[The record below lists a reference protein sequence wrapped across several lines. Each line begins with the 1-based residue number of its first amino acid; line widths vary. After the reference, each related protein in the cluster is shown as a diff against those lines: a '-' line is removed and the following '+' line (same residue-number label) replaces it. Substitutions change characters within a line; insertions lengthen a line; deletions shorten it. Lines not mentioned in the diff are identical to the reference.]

1 MKKSFP
7 EYSELDLVRI
17 HTDML
22 EQWKREECFE
32 KSLEKRSDAPPFVF
46 YEGPPSAN
54 GLPGIHHVLS
64 RTIKDLF
71 CRFQSQKGFRV
82 ERKAGWD
89 THGLPVELGVER
101 ELGITKEDI
110 GKTIGIAEYNE
121 ACRKAVMRF
130 TGRWNELTE
139 RIGYWVDLEDP
150 YITYRSKY
158 IETVWWLIAQFNQ
171 KGLLYKG
178 YTVQPYS
185 PKAGTGLS
193 SHELNQ
199 PGCYRDVTDTT
210 VTAQFRLLET
220 ERKLALFGDQKV
232 DVLAWTTTPWTL
244 PANTALALGRNI
256 EYALVETLNPYVGGR
271 ICVLAAV
278 DALPRYFK
286 AEAKGLDLGEY
297 RLGDKLL
304 PWSVLSTHKGSDLFE
319 LSYQPLFE
327 WIRPMRDA
335 DRAYRLIP
343 GDYVSTEDGTGI
355 VHIAPTFGSDDARVA
370 KEAGIPPMLIPD
382 EQGQPVPIVDLQ
394 GRYQSG
400 LGRWAGMY
408 VKNEY
413 YEASQ
418 TPERSLDVEIA
429 IDLKERALAFKVE
442 KYVHSYPHCWRTDK
456 PVLYYPLDSWF
467 IKASERREEL
477 LEYNSRIQW
486 KPKSTGEGRFANWL
500 QNLNDWNLSRSRFW
514 GIPLP
519 IWTTEDGSE
528 TRVFGSIQELKTAC
542 EESVRAGLM
551 KSNPLGH
558 FESGN
563 MSDSNYD
570 SIDLHRPYVDEIVLV
585 SSDGREMRREPDLI
599 DVWFDSGS
607 MPYAQWHYPFEN
619 KQKFE
624 QNFPADFIA
633 EGVDQT
639 RGWFYTLHAIA
650 GMIFE
655 SPAYKTVV
663 SNGLVLDKN
672 GQKMSKRLGNAVDP
686 FETLDRSG
694 ADALR
699 WYMMTNAQ
707 PWENLRFDAE
717 GIAEVQRKFF
727 GTLHHTYSFFALYAN
742 VDGYEPEEGEWPE
755 QALNELDLWILS
767 ELNQLISDVDSSLSE
782 YEPTRAARA
791 IQEFAIDKLSN
802 WYVRLSRRRFW
813 KDGTGQDKRAA
824 FGTLYRCLETLARL
838 FAPFAPFYADRLYR
852 DLVRGSESVHWTDF
866 PICESARIDSAL
878 MWRMRRAQQVV
889 SLALAI
895 RKKEKIRVRQPLP
908 RLAMPVLDPTERVEM
923 ERVAE
928 LIRAEV
934 NVKTVEWLDRD
945 SGLIVKKAKPNFKRL
960 GARIGPRMK
969 ALGEAISQLDAE
981 HLNRFERDGRLS
993 IPLEGGDFE
1002 LEREDLELFAQ
1013 DVPGWQVASESGTTV
1028 ALDLRL
1034 DEDLLDEGLSRE
1046 LINRVQNLRK
1056 ERKLEVTDRIALSVQ
1071 AAEPALRAFEKFKS
1085 LIASEVLA
1093 LEFSINQSPIEPMV
1107 SAELEECDVLMG
1119 IELRAK
1125 AQNPA

>member
-1 MKKSFP
+1 MNHPFP
-7 EYSELDLVRI
+7 EYSELDLVRV
-17 HTDML
+17 HTEML
-22 EQWKREECFE
+22 EQWKRENCFE
-32 KSLEKRSDAPPFVF
+32 QSLEKRKGAPAFVF

-64 RTIKDLF
+64 RTLKDLF

-110 GKTIGIAEYNE
+110 GKTIGIAEYND
-121 ACRKAVMRF
+121 ACKKAVMRF
-130 TGRWNELTE
+130 TGRWNDLTE

-158 IETVWWLIAQFNQ
+158 IETVWWLIAQFNR

-210 VTAQFRLLET
+210 VTAQFRLLEG
-220 ERKLALFGDQKV
+220 EEKQALFGAEQV

-244 PANTALALGRNI
+244 PANTALALGKDI
-256 EYALVETLNPYVGGR
+256 EYALVETVNPYVGGR
-271 ICVLAAV
+271 IVVLAAK
-278 DALPRYFK
+278 DALSRYFK
-286 AEAKGLDLGEY
+286 AEGKGLEPGGY
-297 RLGDKLL
+297 KVGDKTL
-304 PWSVLSTHKGSDLFE
+304 PWTVLRSVKGSELFG
-319 LSYQPLFE
+319 LAYQPLFD

-335 DRAYRLIP
+335 ENAYRLIP

-355 VHIAPTFGSDDARVA
+355 VHIAPTFGADDARVA
-370 KEAGIPPMLIPD
+370 RDAGIPPMLIAD
-382 EQGQPVPIVDLQ
+382 AQGQPVPIVDLQ
-394 GRYQSG
+394 GRYQPQ
-400 LGRWAGMY
+400 LGKWAGLY

-413 YEASQ
+413 YEAGHA
-418 TPERSLDVEIA
+418 PERSLDVEIA
-429 IDLKERALAFKVE
+429 IDLKERGVAFKVE

-467 IKASERREEL
+467 IKASEKRDDL
-477 LEYNSRIQW
+477 LEYNAQIKW

-519 IWTTEDGSE
+519 IWSTEDGSE
-528 TRVFGSIQELKTAC
+528 VRVFGSIEELKLAC
-542 EESVRAGLM
+542 EDSVRAGLM

-558 FESGN
+558 FEVGN

-570 SIDLHRPYVDEIVLV
+570 SVDLHRPYADEIVLV
-585 SSDGREMRREPDLI
+585 STDGREMRREPDLI

-619 KQKFE
+619 KQRFE
-624 QNFPADFIA
+624 ENFPADFIA

-650 GMIFE
+650 GMIFD

-672 GQKMSKRLGNAVDP
+672 GQKMSKRLGNAVEP
-686 FETLDRSG
+686 FEVLDRSG

-699 WYMMTNAQ
+699 WYMLTNAQ
-707 PWENLRFDAE
+707 PWENLRFDVE

-742 VDGYEPEEGEWPE
+742 VDGYDPQKSAWPEE
-755 QALNELDLWILS
+755 ALNELDLWILS
-767 ELNQLISDVDSSLSE
+767 ELNQLISDVDASLSD
-782 YEPTRAARA
+782 YEPTKAARA

-813 KDGTGQDKRAA
+813 KDGAGADKQAA
-824 FGTLYRCLETLARL
+824 FGTLYRCLETVARL
-838 FAPFAPFYADRLYR
+838 SAPFAPFYADRLFR
-852 DLVRGSESVHWTDF
+852 DLTRSTESVHWSDY
-866 PICESARIDSAL
+866 PQCEMRRIDASL

-908 RLAMPVLDPTERVEM
+908 RLAMPVLDPSERSEM

-934 NVKTVEWLDRD
+934 NVKSVEWLDRD
-945 SGLIVKKAKPNFKRL
+945 SDLIVKKAKPNFKRL

-969 ALGEAISQLDAE
+969 ALGEAIAQLDAAQ
-981 HLNRFERDGRLS
+981 LSFFEQNGSLS
-993 IPLEGGDFE
+993 IALPGGDFE

-1013 DVPGWQVASESGTTV
+1013 DVPGWQVASDSGITV

-1034 DEDLLDEGLSRE
+1034 SEDLLDEGLSRE
-1046 LINRVQNLRK
+1046 LINRIQNLRK
-1056 ERKLEVTDRIALSVQ
+1056 DRKLEVTDRIALSVM
-1071 AAEPALRAFEKFKS
+1071 APDEAIRAFSKFRS
-1085 LIASEVLA
+1085 LIATEVLA
-1093 LEFSINQSPIEPMV
+1093 VEFSINREPLEPMV
-1107 SAELEECDVLMG
+1107 SADLEDCNVLLG
-1119 IELRAK
+1119 IELRDK
-1125 AQNPA
+1125 APNAV